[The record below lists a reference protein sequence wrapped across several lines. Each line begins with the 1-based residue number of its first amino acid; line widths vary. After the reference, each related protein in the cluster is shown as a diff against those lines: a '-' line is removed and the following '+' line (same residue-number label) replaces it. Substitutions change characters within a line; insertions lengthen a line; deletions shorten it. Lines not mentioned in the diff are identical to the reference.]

1 MNVLFIMT
9 DQQRA
14 DHLSCAGN
22 PILKT
27 PNIDSIAKDGIR
39 FTNAFCANPMCM
51 PNRASMV
58 TGLYPMVHGV
68 RSNGINLSTEVPTLA
83 KILKKRGYHTAAV
96 GKMHYQFWTPPY
108 KMKTKS
114 TECIGDWFAEKVE
127 NNPVRENFPIP
138 YYGFEDVE
146 MVLAHGTMCSGHYF
160 DWLKERN
167 PKYIPHLKKK
177 YLKFLD
183 NFFTLFC
190 DLDLSEEYYNTT
202 YVKERSIAF
211 LERYAHGDYENKP
224 FYLHCSFP
232 DPHHPVCPPGKYK
245 DMYNPDKINFP
256 SSFDDIENLR
266 NHPFLGPLLEEPVI
280 KGAMLRESTE
290 EEVRKFM
297 TLTYGSLTMVDDA
310 VGEILTTLEK
320 LGLIDNTMVM
330 YTSDHGD
337 LMGEHGMLLKG
348 PCPYNCLLNVPL
360 LWKVPGLTKPSVS
373 DSLVSSIDFTPTI
386 LNILNIKERHQ
397 PPDMQGLDIT
407 SILEDPNKKVR
418 DCFLIE
424 EDEEV
429 GPYGPLYTRVRHL
442 ITDTHKLTVYAE
454 LPGFGDLFDRKN
466 DPDEINNLWYDEK
479 ELQCKMLDKILH
491 ESLMRQSRYPKRVSA
506 T

>member
-1 MNVLFIMT
+1 
-9 DQQRA
+9 
-14 DHLSCAGN
+14 
-22 PILKT
+22 
-27 PNIDSIAKDGIR
+27 
-39 FTNAFCANPMCM
+39 
-51 PNRASMV
+51 
-58 TGLYPMVHGV
+58 
-68 RSNGINLSTEVPTLA
+68 
-83 KILKKRGYHTAAV
+83 
-96 GKMHYQFWTPPY
+96 
-108 KMKTKS
+108 
-114 TECIGDWFAEKVE
+114 
-127 NNPVRENFPIP
+127 
-138 YYGFEDVE
+138 
-146 MVLAHGTMCSGHYF
+146 
-160 DWLKERN
+160 
-167 PKYIPHLKKK
+167 
-177 YLKFLD
+177 
-183 NFFTLFC
+183 
-190 DLDLSEEYYNTT
+190 
-202 YVKERSIAF
+202 
-211 LERYAHGDYENKP
+211 
-224 FYLHCSFP
+224 
-232 DPHHPVCPPGKYK
+232 
-245 DMYNPDKINFP
+245 
-256 SSFDDIENLR
+256 
-266 NHPFLGPLLEEPVI
+266 
-280 KGAMLRESTE
+280 MLRESTE
-290 EEVRKFM
+290 EEVRNFM
-297 TLTYGSLTMVDDA
+297 ALTYGSLTMVDDA

-320 LGLIDNTMVM
+320 LGLTDNTIVM

-397 PPDMQGLDIT
+397 PPNMQGLDIT

-454 LPGFGDLFDRKN
+454 LPRFGDLFDRKN

-491 ESLMRQSRYPKRVSA
+491 ESLKMQSRYPKRVSA